1 MGHEARPWSGRTMT
15 EDLLMIVGVLL
26 ASAVCGW
33 YVVHSISGIVLLVPA
48 DGVCGIGSVCPP
60 VALGF

>member
-1 MGHEARPWSGRTMT
+1 MT

-26 ASAVCGW
+26 VSAVCGW

>member
-1 MGHEARPWSGRTMT
+1 MT
-15 EDLLMIVGVLL
+15 EDLLVIVGVLV

-48 DGVCGIGSVCPP
+48 DNVCGTASACLP
-60 VALGF
+60 VALGY

>member
-1 MGHEARPWSGRTMT
+1 MT
-15 EDLLMIVGVLL
+15 EDLLVSVGVLL

-33 YVVHSISGIVLLVPA
+33 YVAQSISGIVLLGPA
-48 DGVCGIGSVCPP
+48 DGACGIGSACPP